1 MSALEFP
8 SLAFQRAQ
16 LLDVAAAA
24 FSLPVSSFRVIFA
37 PYRICPL
44 GAHIDHQGGPVL
56 GMTFNAGTLL
66 AYAPTDAPRIALR
79 SRNFPGTVEF
89 SLHDTSPRHGSG
101 WGDYL
106 RCAVRALNDFHP
118 LSSGFVGMT
127 SGTLAGCGLSSSASV
142 ILAYLHALADVNNL
156 QLAPWDFVRLAHRAE
171 NTYFGLHNGI
181 LDQTTIT
188 FGRRS
193 HLVHVDTRN
202 ERADVI
208 PQPSFDKKCR
218 LLIAFSGVTRELIAT
233 GYNKRVQECREAAS
247 LLGARA
253 GLATA
258 QLLSHIPE
266 DAFAAHHDALPPA
279 LRRRA
284 QHYFSE
290 TRRVHEG
297 LTAWRNADFA
307 TLGALM
313 NASCR
318 SSIELYEAGSPLIR
332 ELQDC
337 VAATPGVFGARFN
350 GGGFG
355 GCVAAIV
362 AREQA
367 ETAAEHI
374 LDAFRA
380 THPSI
385 RDRAAVFLADS
396 ADGVSR
402 L

>member
-1 MSALEFP
+1 MSAFEFP
-8 SLAFQRAQ
+8 SLAFLRAH
-16 LLDVAAAA
+16 LLDAAAAA

-44 GAHIDHQGGPVL
+44 GAHVDHQGGPVL

-66 AYAPTDAPRIALR
+66 AYAPSDAPRITLR
-79 SRNFPGTVEF
+79 SRNFPGTVELP
-89 SLHDTSPRHGSG
+89 LHETTPRHASD
-101 WGDYL
+101 WGDYI

-118 LSSGFVGMT
+118 LSCGLVGMT

-156 QLAPWDFVRLAHRAE
+156 QLEPWDFIRLAHRAE
-171 NTYFGLHNGI
+171 NTYFGLQNGI

-193 HLVHVDTRN
+193 HLVHIQTRDELAN
-202 ERADVI
+202 VI
-208 PQPSFDKKCR
+208 PQPSFDKQCR

-233 GYNKRVQECREAAS
+233 GYNKRVQECREAAA
-247 LLGARA
+247 LLAARA
-253 GLATA
+253 GLASA
-258 QLLSHIPE
+258 QVLSNISE
-266 DAFAAHHDALPPA
+266 VVFAAYQDTLPPA

-290 TRRVHEG
+290 TQRVHDG
-297 LTAWRNADFA
+297 LRAWRNADFSA
-307 TLGALM
+307 LGKLM
-313 NASCR
+313 NESCR

-337 VAATPGVFGARFN
+337 VTAAPGVFGARFN

-355 GCVAAIV
+355 GCVAAVV
-362 AREQA
+362 ARDKA
-367 ETAAEHI
+367 ETAADYI
-374 LDAFRA
+374 LNAFLA
-380 THPSI
+380 THPSV
-385 RDRAAVFLADS
+385 RGRAAVFLADS
-396 ADGVSR
+396 ADGVTR

>member
-1 MSALEFP
+1 MSAFEFP

-16 LLDVAAAA
+16 LLDAAAAA
-24 FSLPVSSFRVIFA
+24 FSLPLSSFRVIFV

-66 AYAPTDAPRIALR
+66 AYAPSGPPSITLR

-89 SLHDTSPRHGSG
+89 PLHDTTPRHASG
-101 WGDYL
+101 WGDYM
-106 RCAVRALNDFHP
+106 RCAVRALNDLHP
-118 LSSGFVGMT
+118 LSCGFVGMT

-156 QLAPWDFVRLAHRAE
+156 QIEPWDFIRLARRAE
-171 NTYFGLHNGI
+171 NTYFGLQNGI
-181 LDQTTIT
+181 LDQTSIT

-193 HLVHVDTRN
+193 HLVHIDTRN
-202 ERADVI
+202 EHAEII

-247 LLGARA
+247 LLAARA
-253 GLATA
+253 GFANA
-258 QLLSHIPE
+258 QVLSDIPE
-266 DAFAAHHDALPPA
+266 DVFAAHQDALPPA
-279 LRRRA
+279 LRRRT

-290 TRRVHEG
+290 TQRVRDG
-297 LTAWRNADFA
+297 LAAWRAADFSA
-307 TLGALM
+307 LGALM

-318 SSIELYEAGSPLIR
+318 SSIELYQAGSPLIH
-332 ELQDC
+332 ELQEC

-362 AREQA
+362 ARDQTE
-367 ETAAEHI
+367 AAAAHI